1 MNSNDEST
9 TMFGSLLDNK
19 GTLDK
24 YTGDGGIDACAVMQ
38 LSDEAIWLAT
48 AADMRRLH
56 RGQFV
61 WLEADEACWQMSA
74 EQWQWPVWTGS
85 RLCASA
91 PAQWR
96 V

>member
-1 MNSNDEST
+1 MC
-9 TMFGSLLDNK
+9 GSLLDNK

-24 YTGDGGIDACAVMQ
+24 YTGDAGIDACTVMP
-38 LSDEAIWLAT
+38 LS
-48 AADMRRLH
+48 
-56 RGQFV
+56 
-61 WLEADEACWQMSA
+61 DEACWQMSA